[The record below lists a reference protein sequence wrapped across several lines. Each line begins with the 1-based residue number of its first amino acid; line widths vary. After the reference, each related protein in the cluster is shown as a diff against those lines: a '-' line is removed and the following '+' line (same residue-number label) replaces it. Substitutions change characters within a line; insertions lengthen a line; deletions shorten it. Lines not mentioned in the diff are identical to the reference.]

1 MRVHTVGDAPFATP
15 IRAEVTGY
23 GYAHR
28 WGSSAEPQATAL
40 PDALAE
46 KCLRLARYLA
56 EVAPSRLDDG
66 GAGFACEMPFVADGH
81 QAAV

>member
-15 IRAEVTGY
+15 ICTEVTGY
-23 GYAHR
+23 RYSLR
-28 WGSSAEPQATAL
+28 WGSSAEPEATEL

-66 GAGFACEMPFVADGH
+66 AGGFSCEMPFVADGH